1 MKIQWYPGHM
11 AKTRREIEESLA
23 LVDLVAEVVD
33 ARVPISSRNPDLWEL
48 CSRRPWIVVLNR
60 VDQADPNA
68 TARWRTYF
76 EAQGLTVVETDAKSG
91 KGCGKFLPAV
101 REKLKEKLAR
111 FEEKGQSGRAVRIMI
126 LGVPN
131 VGKST
136 FINRIAG
143 KAILRAEDRPGV
155 TRSRQWVRLAGG
167 VDMLDTPGMLWP
179 KFEDERVGVNLAVAG
194 SVRDQILDV
203 ETLAMHFLPTLLRV
217 APEGLLARF
226 KMGAEQAGLPGDKM
240 LEYCARKRGFLLSG
254 GVPDTE
260 RFANILLDEFRAGKL
275 GRVTLEMPEDIDTYG
290 VEVEDEQRSVDF

>member
-1 MKIQWYPGHM
+1 MRIQWYPGHM

-33 ARVPISSRNPDLWEL
+33 ARVPISSRNPDLWQL

-60 VDQADPNA
+60 VDQADPAA
-68 TARWRTYF
+68 TAAWRAYF
-76 EAQGLTVVETDAKSG
+76 ESQGHTVVETDAKSG
-91 KGCGKFLPAV
+91 KGCSRFLPAV

-111 FEEKGQSGRAVRIMI
+111 YEEKGQSGRAVRIMI

-143 KAILRAEDRPGV
+143 KALLRAEDRPGV

-179 KFEDERVGVNLAVAG
+179 KFEDERVGINLAVTG
-194 SVRDQILDV
+194 SVRDEILDI
-203 ETLAMHFLPTLLRV
+203 ETLAMQFLPTLLV
-217 APEGLLARF
+217 AAPEGLLARF
-226 KMGAEQAGLPGDKM
+226 KMGEAQAELPGDKM
-240 LEYCARKRGFLLSG
+240 LEFCARKRGFLLSG

-260 RFANILLDEFRAGKL
+260 RCAKILLDEFRGGKL
-275 GRVTLEMPEDIDTYG
+275 GRVTLERPEDIGKYG
-290 VEVEDEQRSVDF
+290 VEGEDEQRSVDI

>member
-1 MKIQWYPGHM
+1 M

-33 ARVPISSRNPDLWEL
+33 ARVPISSRNPDLWAL

-60 VDQADPNA
+60 VDQADPEA
-68 TARWRTYF
+68 TARWRAYF
-76 EAQGLTVVETDAKSG
+76 EAAGLSVVETDAKTG
-91 KGCGKFLPAV
+91 RGCGRFLPAV
-101 REKLKEKLAR
+101 REKLAEKLAR
-111 FEEKGQSGRAVRIMI
+111 YEQKGQSGRAVRIMI

-179 KFEDERVGVNLAVAG
+179 KFEDERVGVNLAVTG
-194 SVRDQILDV
+194 SVRDEILDV
-203 ETLAMHFLPTLLRV
+203 ETLAMQFLPMLCAA
-217 APEGLLARF
+217 APQGLEQRF
-226 KMGAEQAGLPGDKM
+226 KLGVQQHGLSGEQM
-240 LEYCARKRGFLLSG
+240 LQFCAKKRGFLLSG
-254 GVPDTE
+254 GVADTE
-260 RFANILLDEFRAGKL
+260 RCARILLDEFRAGKL
-275 GRVTLEMPEDIDTYG
+275 GRITLERPEDIELYG
-290 VEVEDEQRSVDF
+290 VKEDEQGSVDI

>member
-1 MKIQWYPGHM
+1 MRIQWYPGHM

-33 ARVPISSRNPDLWEL
+33 ARVPISSRNPDLWQL

-60 VDQADPNA
+60 VDQADPAA
-68 TARWRTYF
+68 TAAWRAYF
-76 EAQGLTVVETDAKSG
+76 ESQGHTVVETDAKSG
-91 KGCGKFLPAV
+91 KGCSRFLPAV

-111 FEEKGQSGRAVRIMI
+111 YEEKGQSGRAVRIMI

-143 KAILRAEDRPGV
+143 KALLRAEDRPGV

-179 KFEDERVGVNLAVAG
+179 KFEDERVGINLAVTG
-194 SVRDQILDV
+194 SVRDEILDI
-203 ETLAMHFLPTLLRV
+203 ETLAMQFLPTLLAA

-226 KMGAEQAGLPGDKM
+226 KMGEAQAELPGDKM
-240 LEYCARKRGFLLSG
+240 LEFCARKRGFLLSG

-260 RFANILLDEFRAGKL
+260 RCAKILLDEFRGGKL
-275 GRVTLEMPEDIDTYG
+275 GT
-290 VEVEDEQRSVDF
+290 